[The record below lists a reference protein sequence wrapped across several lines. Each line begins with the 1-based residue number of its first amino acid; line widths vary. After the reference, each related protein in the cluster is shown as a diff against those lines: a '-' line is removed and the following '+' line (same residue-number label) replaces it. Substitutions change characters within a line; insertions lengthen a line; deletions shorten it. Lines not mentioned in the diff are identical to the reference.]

1 MFTKKPKSFCITIT
15 TETEFSDWHK
25 MTAAFLRSFV
35 KRITSKNVAYRD
47 HKHFNQNEF
56 LHKID
61 LEINNGKSYSSYKR
75 SDDFSDLFK
84 RIIDKH
90 TPVKQKKVRGNNAQ
104 FMTKKIKKSYHQ

>member
-1 MFTKKPKSFCITIT
+1 MFTKKPKSFCTTIT